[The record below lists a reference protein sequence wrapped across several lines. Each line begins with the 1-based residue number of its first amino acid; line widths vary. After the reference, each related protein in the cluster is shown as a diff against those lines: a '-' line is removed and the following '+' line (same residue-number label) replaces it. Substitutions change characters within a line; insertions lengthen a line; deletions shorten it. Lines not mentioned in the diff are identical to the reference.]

1 MTTAFNLR
9 FPEWDFTKSQFKEL
23 DELPLMGT
31 PGPILMILAAYF
43 LFVLKIGPALMTK
56 REPYKLTAVLLLYN
70 FFQVVLSA
78 FMVHRYASMMSENGV
93 APATCHMHNK
103 STRERIL
110 LDIWI
115 YFAAKVTE
123 LLDTIFFVLR
133 KKDRQVTFL
142 HLYHHSVMMIGTWMY
157 LKYWPSYTLFF
168 IGFMNALVHVFM
180 YTYYGLAALGPK
192 VTKYIFW
199 KKYMTKLQLLQFFC
213 IIVHYIVAINK
224 SECPPS
230 KGVAIFIGANTL
242 FIAFLFLNFYFQNYK
257 SRNIVKDKTLE
268 KLKSSK
274 AINDEK
280 SEKEKSD

>member
-1 MTTAFNLR
+1 MTSVFGLR
-9 FPEWDFTKSQFKEL
+9 FPEWDLTKSQFKEL
-23 DELPLMGT
+23 DELPLMRT
-31 PGPILMILAAYF
+31 PGPILMILAAYL
-43 LFVLKIGPALMTK
+43 LFVLKVGPALMTK
-56 REPYKLTAVLLLYN
+56 REPYKLTAVLVLYN

-78 FMVHRYASMMSENGV
+78 FMVYRYATMMSEYGI
-93 APATCHMHNK
+93 APTTCHMHDK
-103 STRERIL
+103 STRETIL

-133 KKDRQVTFL
+133 KKDSQVTFL

-199 KKYMTKLQLLQFFC
+199 KKYMTKFQLLQFFC
-213 IIVHYIVAINK
+213 IIAHYIVAVNK
-224 SECPPS
+224 TECPPT
-230 KGVAIFIGANTL
+230 KGVAIFIGGNTL
-242 FIAFLFLNFYFQNYK
+242 FFAFLFLNFYFQNYR
-257 SRNIVKDKTLE
+257 SRNLVKDKTLE
-268 KLKSSK
+268 KLNRPKVIGD
-274 AINDEK
+274 ANN
-280 SEKEKSD
+280 EKEE